1 MRHEETRGAVSA
13 GRLRLRGDDLPRSS
27 SGGLLKRPPM
37 GSGSRVTPW
46 DSRRGPALA
55 CAQGT
60 TSAGHL
66 APRRAGGGRDA
77 SWRMRV
83 AAVTCCEADDRVV
96 HSAALRAA
104 TPRPRRP
111 TTTRRRPT
119 AASTGARRRHN
130 GASVSRTLT
139 EALRNSGASPD
150 VSRRR
155 EADTDYR
162 DAPPTPPPRSLCPSC
177 RCACAGLCAW
187 ACVCARACVGS
198 TYS

>member
-46 DSRRGPALA
+46 DSRRGRALD

-66 APRRAGGGRDA
+66 ARRRAGGGRDA

-83 AAVTCCEADDRVV
+83 AAVTGCEADDRVV

-104 TPRPRRP
+104 TPRPLACHRRP
-111 TTTRRRPT
+111 TSTPERGVVTTARPSAERLQSIPARPRMRWGCTTRDCE
-119 AASTGARRRHN
+119 GAH
-130 GASVSRTLT
+130 
-139 EALRNSGASPD
+139 
-150 VSRRR
+150 R
-155 EADTDYR
+155 E
-162 DAPPTPPPRSLCPSC
+162 C
-177 RCACAGLCAW
+177 
-187 ACVCARACVGS
+187 CVCMWSSIDRPRGHDWVCV
-198 TYS
+198 